1 MLLCF
6 RPNELVTVAGY
17 LNLDRKGLS
26 KIGLVVLLALIAFS
40 NFKMNEKIEGKK
52 CGVLKTSNCFNV

>member
-40 NFKMNEKIEGKK
+40 NFKMNEKA
-52 CGVLKTSNCFNV
+52 